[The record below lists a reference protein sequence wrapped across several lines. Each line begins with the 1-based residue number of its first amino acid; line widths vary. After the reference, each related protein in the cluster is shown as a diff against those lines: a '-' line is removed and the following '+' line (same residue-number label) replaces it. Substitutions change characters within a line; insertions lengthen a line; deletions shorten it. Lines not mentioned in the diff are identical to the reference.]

1 MHKDG
6 LGKMLW
12 LRHRWVYA
20 LLVVLALGSA
30 LYSTTTTIDNYHQS
44 ASYARSAA
52 TKHKNGKRGAFNEQ
66 KYRKIMKE
74 QAVIFTTENAEGT
87 SGTKAIPY
95 NVQSSGAVTS
105 YMMLILAATLG
116 IALVSWDR
124 LGKFERFLYASP
136 FARRRIYWQRFGQGL
151 GALLC
156 ATTAFYLLTFG
167 ALFTMVPAQY
177 VNITVF
183 GMLQIWVYNLVADSA
198 LYAAAS
204 WLALIF
210 SNPLV
215 TSVIGIIGF
224 VLLDAFQSAVQII
237 FAAIKHPTW
246 SRAIEFGGIALRSP
260 GRYWLTGLL
269 VMIIGAVVFAFWG
282 APIFARSSSENT
294 SHILA
299 FPPMKWPLIVIMAV
313 LGSSYAF
320 DYYDF
325 RTSGILVGA
334 IFRMVLVGLIIGFCM
349 WGLLSFGS
357 IRRRWI
363 SRRNAKMKLKA

>member
-1 MHKDG
+1 MRKDG

-20 LLVVLALGSA
+20 LLVVLAMGSA
-30 LYSTTTTIDNYHQS
+30 LFSTTTTINNYHLS
-44 ASYARSAA
+44 VNYARSAA
-52 TKHKNGKRGAFNEQ
+52 TKHKNGKRTFNEQ
-66 KYRKIMKE
+66 KYRKIMNE
-74 QAVIFTTENAEGT
+74 QAQVFTTENAEGT
-87 SGTKAIPY
+87 SGPKAIPY
-95 NVQSSGAVTS
+95 NTQSSGAVTS
-105 YMMLILAATLG
+105 YMMLIFAAVLG

-124 LGKFERFLYASP
+124 LGKFDRFLFASP

-151 GALLC
+151 GALVC
-156 ATTAFYLLTFG
+156 ATTAFYLVTFG
-167 ALFTMVPAQY
+167 VLFTMVPAQY
-177 VNITVF
+177 VNITAL
-183 GMLQIWVYNLVADSA
+183 GMLQLWLYNIVADSA

-210 SNPLV
+210 GNPIV
-215 TSVIGIIGF
+215 TGIIGIVGF

-246 SRAIEFGGIALRSP
+246 SRAVEFGGVALRSP
-260 GRYWLTGLL
+260 GRYWPQGLL
-269 VMIIGAVVFAFWG
+269 IMAIGAVVLALWG
-282 APIFARSSSENT
+282 APIFARSSSENA

-299 FPPMKWPLIVIMAV
+299 FPPMKWPLIVLMAV

-325 RTSGILVGA
+325 RTHDLLVGA
-334 IFRMVLVGLIIGFCM
+334 IFRMILVGLIVGFGM
-349 WGLLSFGS
+349 WLVLSFGS

-363 SRRNAKMKLKA
+363 SRRNAKLKLKV